1 MKEKNYLCNRIQQA
15 EPTIL
20 CHVNSTFIYPHNF
33 MCNPANQF
41 FVGAQE
47 MPSNA
52 ETVISGIQKTRTYQP
67 CCQCYL
73 EKCTRLHPVNKQ
85 RLQSAENELL
95 PTDRNTKRTGR
106 KKSR

>member
-1 MKEKNYLCNRIQQA
+1 MLIA
-15 EPTIL
+15 LLSTLIIL
-20 CHVNSTFIYPHNF
+20 CAILLISFLW
-33 MCNPANQF
+33 
-41 FVGAQE
+41 GAQE

-95 PTDRNTKRTGR
+95 PTDRNTKKGPEE
-106 KKSR
+106 KKE

>member
-33 MCNPANQF
+33 MCNPVNQF

-67 CCQCYL
+67 CCQCL
-73 EKCTRLHPVNKQ
+73 VINAVSIVANTRVTIIM
-85 RLQSAENELL
+85 LL
-95 PTDRNTKRTGR
+95 LL
-106 KKSR
+106 

>member
-1 MKEKNYLCNRIQQA
+1 
-15 EPTIL
+15 
-20 CHVNSTFIYPHNF
+20 

-85 RLQSAENELL
+85 RFKVLKTNYYQQ
-95 PTDRNTKRTGR
+95 TGTRKDR
-106 KKSR
+106 KKKE

>member
-1 MKEKNYLCNRIQQA
+1 
-15 EPTIL
+15 
-20 CHVNSTFIYPHNF
+20 

-73 EKCTRLHPVNKQ
+73 EKSKNAKINHR
-85 RLQSAENELL
+85 
-95 PTDRNTKRTGR
+95 
-106 KKSR
+106 

>member
-1 MKEKNYLCNRIQQA
+1 MYKRQVQHFFIVKEKNYLCNRIQQA

-33 MCNPANQF
+33 MCNP
-41 FVGAQE
+41 
-47 MPSNA
+47 
-52 ETVISGIQKTRTYQP
+52 
-67 CCQCYL
+67 
-73 EKCTRLHPVNKQ
+73 VNKQ

-106 KKSR
+106 KDVYKRQRHRWPVRHKCFQVICGAVRRRLMNR

>member
-95 PTDRNTKRTGR
+95 PTDRNTDR
-106 KKSR
+106 KSVV